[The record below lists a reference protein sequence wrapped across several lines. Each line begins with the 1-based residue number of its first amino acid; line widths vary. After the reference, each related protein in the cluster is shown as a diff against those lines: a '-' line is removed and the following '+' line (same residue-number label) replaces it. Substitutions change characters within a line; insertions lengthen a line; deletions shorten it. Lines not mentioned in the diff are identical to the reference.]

1 MLQMK
6 FIEHLTRKDEIERI
20 YGKIVGQRGRQK
32 NECEK
37 HKEIG
42 WTRNNILSN
51 TYLAKLPDWIVMIT
65 DACSRPGS

>member
-6 FIEHLTRKDEIERI
+6 FIKHLTRKDEIER
-20 YGKIVGQRGRQK
+20 RRQK

-51 TYLAKLPDWIVMIT
+51 TNLAKLPDWIVMIT